1 MKDRHNIDFSAAHS
15 DMSQMNF
22 DDKINILLKNAFE
35 EDLGDAGDIT
45 TKAIFTENTKVKAL
59 IKSKE
64 DGILSGV
71 KLITPAFRY
80 FDKDC
85 VVNLLKSD
93 GDALS
98 NGCEI
103 AKIYGNIDAVLAA
116 ERTVLNLLQRL
127 CGIATATNAFSKKIL
142 HTRAK
147 IIDTRKTTP
156 TLRFLEKEAVLHG
169 GGQNHRF
176 GLYDMILIK
185 DTHVKAADG
194 ADIAAAKATNFAKKQ
209 NLSCKIE
216 VEVQNL
222 EEFSKVISLD
232 EKPDRIMLD
241 NMNADDICAA
251 VNLRDKLSP
260 QVEIEASGNV
270 NENSVVRIA
279 ETGVDFISVGALTHS
294 VKSLDIH
301 LIIL

>member
-1 MKDRHNIDFSAAHS
+1 MKNRHHIDFSATYQGIS
-15 DMSQMNF
+15 RMNF
-22 DDKINILLKNAFE
+22 DDKVNILLKNAFE
-35 EDLGDAGDIT
+35 EDLGDTGDIT

-71 KLITPAFRY
+71 KLIAPAFSY
-80 FDKDC
+80 FDKNCSVD
-85 VVNLLKSD
+85 LLKSD
-93 GDALS
+93 GETLS
-98 NGCEI
+98 EGCEI

-127 CGIATATNAFSKKIL
+127 CGIATATNVFSKKIRQ
-142 HTRAK
+142 TRAK

-156 TLRFLEKEAVLHG
+156 MFRFLEKEAVVHG

-185 DTHVKAADG
+185 DTHIKAAGG
-194 ADIAAAKATNFAKKQ
+194 ADIAAAKAINFVKKQ
-209 NLSCKIE
+209 NLLCKIE

-241 NMNADDICAA
+241 NMNTDDICAA
-251 VNLRDKLSP
+251 VKLRDKVSP
-260 QVEIEASGNV
+260 RVEIEASGNV
-270 NENSVVRIA
+270 NENSVVQIA